1 MVIDLALRQR
11 GLLAHQRRQRTVL
24 ARGGIGQ
31 DAQGRLDRVRQVASL
46 RARALDHVGVDR
58 QHAVEILDQRL
69 DLAGKAPSIGVMP
82 PPCCE
87 ASCARSRASGR
98 NPTSTCTTAAAVRPA
113 ASAPNAISSMWLKRP
128 TGSASAAVSAAT
140 ASRSAPDS
148 DSSGLS
154 VRVSV
159 VSRCRSGPA
168 MS

>member
-1 MVIDLALRQR
+1 MLRGQLR
-11 GLLAHQRRQRTVL
+11 AQPRQRT
-24 ARGGIGQ
+24 Q
-31 DAQGRLDRVRQVASL
+31 S
-46 RARALDHVGVDR
+46 H
-58 QHAVEILDQRL
+58 QHLHHR
-69 DLAGKAPSIGVMP
+69 
-82 PPCCE
+82 
-87 ASCARSRASGR
+87 SGR
-98 NPTSTCTTAAAVRPA
+98 QAA